1 MKKWA
6 IGIDIGGTKIEIGV
20 VDESGEII
28 RSQQIFTAVSKGPL
42 FIQNQLIDIIHS
54 LSTDFSPVGIGIGIP
69 GQMDPENEII
79 LFAKNLNWVNE
90 PLKNYLSERLG
101 LDVFITNDV
110 KAATLGEWR
119 YGAGIECDDFVCLF
133 IGTGIGGGIV
143 SGGKLLKG
151 STNTAGEFGHMITS
165 PQGPLCS
172 CGSWGCL
179 EAQASGWALQKQA
192 QEMVKYDPFYGKILV
207 QKCGGQIEL
216 ITGKMVTEAAAAGDL
231 LSKQLMKQAYHA
243 LSLACVNIV
252 NILNPSKL
260 IIGGGLSKGMPDLL
274 PYLLNEIQKS
284 ALKPA
289 QNKIQVIRSKLM
301 NNAAIVGA
309 AQLVFDNSGC

>member
-90 PLKNYLSERLG
+90 PLKNYLSKKLG

-143 SGGKLLKG
+143 SGGKLLNG